1 MGYSYGR
8 VFSLSTMRFV
18 IVGAGRVGRR
28 TARVLEQEGH
38 EVVVIEPDEDR
49 VEQLRSDGYEVIA
62 GDGAEES
69 DLLSADLDSAD
80 GLAALSGDVMVNF
93 VACMIAKSHDC
104 RTVLRV
110 DNDYREYLLRKYAR
124 EIDEVIYPERLG
136 AIAAKN
142 ALMGG
147 TVRAIADVAQN
158 IQLLELTVGEDAPMR
173 GYTLS
178 ELELPANS
186 RLLGFG
192 KAEDD
197 ITLPDEDESL
207 ERGDRV
213 IVIAEYDSL
222 SDVRQLIVGSS
233 SRASA

>member
-1 MGYSYGR
+1 
-8 VFSLSTMRFV
+8 MRFV

-62 GDGAEES
+62 GDGSEES
-69 DLLSADLDSAD
+69 DLLSSDLDSAD
-80 GLAALSGDVMVNF
+80 GLAALSGEVMVNF

-110 DNDYREYLLRKYAR
+110 DSDYREYLLRKYAA

-186 RLLGFG
+186 QLLGFG
-192 KAEDD
+192 KAEEDV
-197 ITLPDEDESL
+197 TLPDEDESL

-222 SDVRQLIVGSS
+222 ADVRQLIVGNS